1 MNYEETQGDFLIS
14 TDKSKLDIQLI
25 HNYLSKE
32 SYWAKNIPLEIVQKG
47 IQGSVCFGI
56 YHQQK
61 QIGFARVISDGAVFA
76 WLADVFVLE
85 EFRGKGLSKWM
96 MKFILNHPGLQGLR
110 RWMLGTKD
118 AHGLYAQ
125 FGFKALN
132 NPERIMGLILLSEYP
147 AIKNEEDK

>member
-1 MNYEETQGDFLIS
+1 MVYEEEQGEFLIS
-14 TDKSKLDIQLI
+14 TDKSKLDAELI

-32 SYWAKNIPLEIVQKG
+32 SYWAKNVPLEIVQRGIKG
-47 IQGSVCFGI
+47 SICFGI

-76 WLADVFVLE
+76 WLADVFVLK
-85 EFRGKGLSKWM
+85 EFQGKGLSKWM
-96 MKFILNHPGLQGLR
+96 MKFILSHPDLQGLR

-125 FGFKALN
+125 FGFKALD
-132 NPERIMGLILLSEYP
+132 NPGRIMGLILLTEYP
-147 AIKNEEDK
+147 SL